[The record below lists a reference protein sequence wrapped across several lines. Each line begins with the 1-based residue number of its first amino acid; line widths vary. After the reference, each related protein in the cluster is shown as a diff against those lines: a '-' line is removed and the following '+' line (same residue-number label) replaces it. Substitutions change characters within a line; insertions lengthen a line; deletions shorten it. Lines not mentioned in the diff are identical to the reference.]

1 MPGPGPPSAKAACPA
16 PEVVQALVASRREF
30 LAFLERRVRDRALAE
45 DIFQEAFARGIQ
57 KLAGLR
63 KNESAV
69 AWFYRVLRNSVID
82 HARRRSAGE
91 RRLEAMAAEIEGE
104 ARAGAEARG
113 AVCKCVGRL
122 ASTLKP
128 EYAQALQRIEID
140 GVAVKDYAAE
150 AGISDSNAGVRVFR
164 ARQALRKQVAA
175 CCGACADHGCLD
187 CTCTASDHGGVD
199 LA

>member
-1 MPGPGPPSAKAACPA
+1 MQ
-16 PEVVQALVASRREF
+16 ELVASRREF
-30 LAFLERRVRDRALAE
+30 LAFLERRVKDRALAE
-45 DIFQEAFARGIQ
+45 DILQEAFARGIE
-57 KLAGLR
+57 KLAALR

-82 HARRRSAGE
+82 HARRRSTRD
-91 RRLEAMAAEIEGE
+91 RRLEAMAADLEGE
-104 ARAGAEARG
+104 ARTGAEARG
-113 AVCKCVGRL
+113 AVCRCVGRL

-128 EYAQALQRIEID
+128 EYAQALRRIEID

-175 CCGACADHGCLD
+175 SCGACADHGCLD
-187 CTCTASDHGGVD
+187 CTCTASNAAGEDPG
-199 LA
+199 